1 MIKILKLLYYLGTFA
16 SNPSGQLYI
25 FRHDSDTLG
34 MDSAQ
39 VGVFKQTHEIR
50 LTRLLINNT
59 QNLLVDYTNL
69 HSVIL

>member
-25 FRHDSDTLG
+25 FGHDSDTLG

-69 HSVIL
+69 H